1 MLDER
6 YHTFFRILVLQC
18 YKIVIRYAS
27 VSMEKEREPLPVFL
41 NYKLL
46 NSVAPFEL
54 LAVVWWRA
62 WFRRNKLARN
72 EGSFPTE
79 DLVQWCKAFLAE
91 FQVSRFSGVKPPSVA
106 VLRGHAWRLPDGS
119 LYKINCD
126 AAVCK

>member
-1 MLDER
+1 M
-6 YHTFFRILVLQC
+6 
-18 YKIVIRYAS
+18 VIRYAS
-27 VSMEKEREPLPVFL
+27 VSTEKEREPLPVFL

-79 DLVQWCKAFLAE
+79 DLVRWCKAFLAE
-91 FQVSRFSGVKPPSVA
+91 FQVSRFSGVKSPSVA